1 MESKTTQKVI
11 KIGSS
16 IGVTIPARQAR
27 YLDIKLGD
35 TVTLSITKKDESV
48 FLHIVRVPLSL
59 FSRLFRS

>member
-27 YLDIKLGD
+27 YLDIKSGD
-35 TVTLSITKKDESV
+35 KVTLFITKKNEGV
-48 FLHIVRVPLSL
+48 LLHIVRAPLSF
-59 FSRLFRS
+59 FSRLFR

>member
-27 YLDIKLGD
+27 YLDIQLGD

-48 FLHIVRVPLSL
+48 FLHIVRTPLSL